1 MEDKEIQKD
10 LFLDIIIW
18 FSLICLVIICS
29 SVCTYK
35 YSNVVAKDKLIDSL
49 NNELLQK
56 KINNQRYEYII
67 YQLQETDCSDLLN
80 SIINNTE

>member
-10 LFLDIIIW
+10 LFLDIILW
-18 FSLICLVIICS
+18 FTLICLVIICS

-49 NNELLQK
+49 SNELYNE

-67 YQLQETDCSDLLN
+67 DQMKETDCSDQQN
-80 SIINNTE
+80 SINSNTE

>member
-18 FSLICLVIICS
+18 FTLICLVIICS

-49 NNELLQK
+49 SNELYQE
-56 KINNQRYEYII
+56 KINSQRYEYII
-67 YQLQETDCSDLLN
+67 DQMQETDCSDQLN
-80 SIINNTE
+80 YIISNTE